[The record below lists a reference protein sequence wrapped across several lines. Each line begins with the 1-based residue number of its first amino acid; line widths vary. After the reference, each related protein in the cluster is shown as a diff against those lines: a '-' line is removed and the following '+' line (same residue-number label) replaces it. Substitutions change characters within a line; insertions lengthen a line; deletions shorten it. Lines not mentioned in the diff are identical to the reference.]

1 MTIRK
6 LIRSITKMT
15 RIIRTTRK
23 IPIGIEITVKS
34 LEEVKVIIPYNY
46 PTTLSLFP

>member
-1 MTIRK
+1 MITRK
-6 LIRSITKMT
+6 LIRSIIRMM

-23 IPIGIEITVKS
+23 IPIGIEIIVKS

-46 PTTLSLFP
+46 PITLSLFP